1 MEYRTQS
8 MDTTWM
14 KWLGGVA
21 LGALAMYI
29 SDPSVGRQRRAML
42 KDKVTHYRSRTQ
54 KLFSSRVRD
63 VRHRLSGLQA
73 EATKYLAMRKSE
85 LGNPQVTV
93 GSVDVPAN
101 PESPEFHAS
110 SKAAGWVAGA
120 VAVGVFTW
128 LVTSRR

>member
-1 MEYRTQS
+1 MEYRTQTT
-8 MDTTWM
+8 DTTWM

-63 VRHRLSGLQA
+63 VRNRISGLQA
-73 EATKYLAMRKSE
+73 EASKFLATRKAE
-85 LGNPQVTV
+85 LGNPQVTE
-93 GSVDVPAN
+93 GSIDSSTN
-101 PESPEFHAS
+101 PELPPVP
-110 SKAAGWVAGA
+110 KAAGWVAGA
-120 VAVGVFTW
+120 VAIGVLTW

>member
-63 VRHRLSGLQA
+63 VRNRLSGLQA
-73 EATKYLAMRKSE
+73 EASKFLAMRKAE
-85 LGNPQVTV
+85 LGNPQVTE
-93 GSVDVPAN
+93 GSIDISAN
-101 PESPEFHAS
+101 PEQRPP

-120 VAVGVFTW
+120 VAVGVLTW

>member
-1 MEYRTQS
+1 MEYRTQR

-14 KWLGGVA
+14 KWLASVA

-29 SDPSVGRQRRAML
+29 SDPSVGRQRRALL

-54 KLFSSRVRD
+54 KLLSSRVRD
-63 VRHRLSGLQA
+63 VRNRLSGLQV
-73 EATKYLAMRKSE
+73 EASKFLASRKAE
-85 LGNPQVTV
+85 LGNPPLTD
-93 GSVDVPAN
+93 SSIDVLAN
-101 PESPEFHAS
+101 SESPPP

-120 VAVGVFTW
+120 VAVGVLTW

>member
-63 VRHRLSGLQA
+63 VRNRISGLQA
-73 EATKYLAMRKSE
+73 EASKFMATRKAE
-85 LGNPQVTV
+85 LGKSPVIE
-93 GSVDVPAN
+93 GSIDVSAN
-101 PESPEFHAS
+101 PELPPP

-120 VAVGVFTW
+120 VAVGVLTW

>member
-63 VRHRLSGLQA
+63 VRNRISGLQA
-73 EATKYLAMRKSE
+73 EASKFLAMRKAD
-85 LGNPQVTV
+85 LGNPQVTE
-93 GSVDVPAN
+93 GRIDISGGPDL
-101 PESPEFHAS
+101 SPP

-120 VAVGVFTW
+120 VAVGVLTW
-128 LVTSRR
+128 LVASRR

>member
-42 KDKVTHYRSRTQ
+42 KDKMTHYRSRTQ

-63 VRHRLSGLQA
+63 VRNRISGLQV
-73 EATKYLAMRKSE
+73 EARKFLATHKAE
-85 LGNPQVTV
+85 LGNPKVTE
-93 GSVDVPAN
+93 GSIDSSAN
-101 PESPEFHAS
+101 AELPPP

-120 VAVGVFTW
+120 VAVGVLTW

>member
-8 MDTTWM
+8 MDTTWV

-63 VRHRLSGLQA
+63 VRNRISGLQA
-73 EATKYLAMRKSE
+73 EASKFLATRKAE
-85 LGNPQVTV
+85 LGNAQVTE
-93 GSVDVPAN
+93 GSIDLSTN
-101 PESPEFHAS
+101 PELPPAP
-110 SKAAGWVAGA
+110 KAAGWVAGA
-120 VAVGVFTW
+120 VAIGVLTW

>member
-1 MEYRTQS
+1 VEYRTQR

-14 KWLGGVA
+14 KWLASVA

-29 SDPSVGRQRRAML
+29 SDPLVGRQRRALL
-42 KDKVTHYRSRTQ
+42 KDKITHYQSRTQ

-63 VRHRLSGLQA
+63 VRNRISGLQA
-73 EATKYLAMRKSE
+73 EASKFMATRKAE
-85 LGNPQVTV
+85 LGKSPVIE
-93 GSVDVPAN
+93 GSIDVSAN
-101 PESPEFHAS
+101 PELPPP

-120 VAVGVFTW
+120 VAVGVLTW

>member
-1 MEYRTQS
+1 VEYRTQR

-14 KWLGGVA
+14 KWLASVA

-29 SDPSVGRQRRAML
+29 SDPSVGRQRRALL
-42 KDKVTHYRSRTQ
+42 KDKITHYQSRTQ

-63 VRHRLSGLQA
+63 VRNRISGLQA
-73 EATKYLAMRKSE
+73 EASKFLATRKAE
-85 LGNPQVTV
+85 LGNSPVIE
-93 GSVDVPAN
+93 GSIDVSAN
-101 PESPEFHAS
+101 PELPPP

-120 VAVGVFTW
+120 VAVGVLTW

>member
-1 MEYRTQS
+1 

-14 KWLGGVA
+14 KWLASVA

-29 SDPSVGRQRRAML
+29 SDPSVGRQRRALL

-54 KLFSSRVRD
+54 KLLSSRVRD
-63 VRHRLSGLQA
+63 VRNRLSGLQV
-73 EATKYLAMRKSE
+73 EASKFLASRKAE
-85 LGNPQVTV
+85 LGNPPLTD
-93 GSVDVPAN
+93 SSIDVLAN
-101 PESPEFHAS
+101 SESPPP

-120 VAVGVFTW
+120 VAVGVLTW

>member
-42 KDKVTHYRSRTQ
+42 RDKVTHYRSRTR
-54 KLFSSRVRD
+54 KLFSSRARD
-63 VRHRLSGLQA
+63 VRNRISGLQA
-73 EATKYLAMRKSE
+73 EASKFLAMRKAE
-85 LGNPQVTV
+85 LGNPEVTE
-93 GSVDVPAN
+93 GRFDVSAN
-101 PESPEFHAS
+101 PDLSPP

-120 VAVGVFTW
+120 VAVGVLTW

>member
-1 MEYRTQS
+1 

-14 KWLGGVA
+14 KWLASVA

-29 SDPSVGRQRRAML
+29 SDPLVGRQRRALL
-42 KDKVTHYRSRTQ
+42 KDKITHYQSRTQ

-63 VRHRLSGLQA
+63 VRNRISGLQA
-73 EATKYLAMRKSE
+73 EASKFMATRKAE
-85 LGNPQVTV
+85 LGKSPVIE
-93 GSVDVPAN
+93 GSIDVSAN
-101 PESPEFHAS
+101 PELPPP

-120 VAVGVFTW
+120 VAVGVLTW

>member
-8 MDTTWM
+8 TDTTWM

-29 SDPSVGRQRRAML
+29 SDPAVGRQRRAML
-42 KDKVTHYRSRTQ
+42 KDKMTHYRSRTQ

-63 VRHRLSGLQA
+63 VRNRISGLHA
-73 EATKYLAMRKSE
+73 EASKFLATRKAE
-85 LGNPQVTV
+85 LGNPQVAE
-93 GSVDVPAN
+93 GSIDSSAN
-101 PESPEFHAS
+101 LDLPPP

-120 VAVGVFTW
+120 VAVGVLTW

>member
-1 MEYRTQS
+1 VEYRTQR

-14 KWLGGVA
+14 KWLASVA

-29 SDPSVGRQRRAML
+29 SDPSVGRQRRALL

-54 KLFSSRVRD
+54 KLLSSRVRD
-63 VRHRLSGLQA
+63 VRNRLSGLQV
-73 EATKYLAMRKSE
+73 EASKFLASRKAE
-85 LGNPQVTV
+85 LGNPPLTD
-93 GSVDVPAN
+93 SSIDVLAN
-101 PESPEFHAS
+101 SESPPP

-120 VAVGVFTW
+120 VAVGVLTW